1 MQIGLNK
8 KQIQPRWP
16 LRISPEVGPYESVAN
31 SRESILQNFVFL
43 LQTIPGE
50 WPMNPDLGVGIANYL
65 FEGYLSSELDEFKSR
80 LKKQLSKYLPSIQL
94 VEAEFIHSDED
105 IDSLST
111 VLKITYFIKLLGIV
125 EEIDFGLDPV
135 KKSVMIVSPQ
145 QSKIG
150 KLL

>member
-1 MQIGLNK
+1 MQVGLNK

-16 LRISPEVGPYESVAN
+16 LRISHEVGPYESVAD

-50 WPMNPDLGVGIANYL
+50 WPMNPDLGVGLAKYL

-94 VEAEFIHSDED
+94 VEAKFIHSDDD

-135 KKSVMIVSPQ
+135 KKSVMIVESQ
-145 QSKIG
+145 QSKVG